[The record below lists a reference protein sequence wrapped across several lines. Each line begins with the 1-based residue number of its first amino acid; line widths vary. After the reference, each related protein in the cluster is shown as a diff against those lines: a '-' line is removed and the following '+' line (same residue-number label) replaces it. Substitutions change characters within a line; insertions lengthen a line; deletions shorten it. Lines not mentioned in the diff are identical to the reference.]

1 MKNIKLLVVLLFPVL
16 SFAQVIPGSEG
27 KSKIELFSMKTGNL
41 IKKEFTKL
49 NSTRKVVLEILKISD
64 VMNNT
69 TIDGIK
75 FNTTI
80 ITKNNSTETKSNYLD
95 ADEVDAFVKS
105 AKFLLNSLNA
115 PGDNYTEYQFVSR
128 GGLMAGVYSSKSGWN
143 YYLKLNQDDSDSFA
157 FVSKEDFQ
165 EITHTVEQAK
175 NKL

>member
-1 MKNIKLLVVLLFPVL
+1 MKNIKFLVVLLFPVL
-16 SFAQVIPGSEG
+16 SFGQVVPGIEG
-27 KSKIELFSMKTGNL
+27 KSKIELFSLKTGNL

-80 ITKNNSTETKSNYLD
+80 VNKNNGTETKSNYLD
-95 ADEVDAFVKS
+95 ADEVDAFLKS
-105 AKFLLNSLNA
+105 AKFLLSSLNM

-128 GGLMAGVYSSKSGWN
+128 GGLMAGAYSSKNGWN
-143 YYLKLNQDDSDSFA
+143 YYLKLNQNDAESYA
-157 FVSKEDFQ
+157 FVSKEDFE

-175 NKL
+175 SKL